1 MTRDPEKSIDLAA
14 CVPGPGMNANLRR
27 VYAIY
32 PSIGAWARAGRPGPL
47 WPTSRDAFRHLQRYI
62 GPLIDDLISASFH
75 LTVDDIAFLNSAE
88 VFNAIVCVVQQIYGP
103 SSSLVDGLF
112 PAEGPRAA

>member
-1 MTRDPEKSIDLAA
+1 MTRDPATIDLAA
-14 CVPGPGMNANLRR
+14 CSPGPAMNANLRR
-27 VYAIY
+27 IYTLY

-47 WPTSRDAFRHLQRYI
+47 WPTSREAFGHLQRYI
-62 GPLIDDLISASFH
+62 GPVIDDLIIASFH
-75 LTVDDIAFLNSAE
+75 LTPDDVEFLGSAE

-112 PAEGPRAA
+112 PQEGPRAA